1 MTTLTPSHKHKLSS
15 PESRPDKDKIVRMSD
30 TNPECGVFK
39 IDDFNLKFP
48 PLTQP
53 ENSLSQPNIVK
64 ADALPCLCG
73 VSRPKP
79 VKIKCGMCDR
89 VWHGGCGGLKGA
101 TVHLLNK
108 LESNGW
114 VCPKCFVFPDEVIVA
129 FKAESVDIE
138 SEKIDKVGLM
148 IQKEINAVIP
158 KVVAGVEEKIMN
170 GCLEN
175 VFKDAGRV
183 VSKSW
188 AEIARTDQNKIIEEA
203 VQATSDVA
211 LQQSMKLLD
220 SNLSERKKRSRN
232 VIITNIPENSGG
244 TSLGEV
250 ICNKIGDGLTRE
262 DILSCNRLGKPVK
275 PGERSRAILC
285 VLRKEDDAVYFS
297 NNGKGR
303 QFPGGVWVN
312 PDLTRAERDVLF
324 EKREA
329 RREKK
334 SKKTEQ
340 SVGEPTDHNVTVN
353 METVRTVSAE
363 VHVEPEVQNEDSRQS
378 QQPTDTAPPTALE
391 EPAPATADVSNEH
404 LNQDTVAESGAS
416 K

>member
-1 MTTLTPSHKHKLSS
+1 MTTLTPSRKHKLSS
-15 PESRPDKDKIVRMSD
+15 PESRQDKEKIVKMSD

-39 IDDFNLKFP
+39 IDDFNVKFP

-53 ENSLSQPNIVK
+53 ENPQSQSNIVK

-73 VSRPKP
+73 VRRPKP
-79 VKIKCGMCDR
+79 VKIKCGTCDR
-89 VWHGGCGGLKGA
+89 VWHGRCVGLKGA

-114 VCPKCFVFPDEVIVA
+114 VCPKCFVFSDEVIAA

-183 VSKSW
+183 VSNSW

-232 VIITNIPENSGG
+232 VIITNIPENSVG

-250 ICNKIGDGLTRE
+250 ICSKIGEGLTRD
-262 DILSCNRLGKPVK
+262 DILSCNRLGK

-285 VLRKEDDAVYFS
+285 VLRKEDDAVYLS

-303 QFPGGVWVN
+303 KFPGGVWIN

-329 RREKK
+329 RRERN
-334 SKKTEQ
+334 SKKTAT
-340 SVGEPTDHNVTVN
+340 SVRESADHN
-353 METVRTVSAE
+353 METDVRTISAE
-363 VHVEPEVQNEDSRQS
+363 VHVEPDVQNEDSRQS
-378 QQPTDTAPPTALE
+378 QQPTDMASPAALE
-391 EPAPATADVSNEH
+391 EPAPATDDVSNEH